1 MNSLFIAL
9 IGIILIIAGYTFY
22 GKKLEKLWEVDP
34 KKLTPAFTCRDNC
47 DYIPA
52 KNWFVLFGHHFSSIA
67 GAGPILGP
75 VIAVVA
81 WGWLPALLWVIFGTI
96 FIGGV
101 HDFSSLMVSVR
112 HKGESVATVA
122 ENLLG
127 KKLRLVLLFFF
138 WVTLILI
145 IAVFAAVS
153 AQTLEI
159 QPGMVIPTFGLI
171 LDAILIGYLIYRRKV
186 SYPSATLLG
195 LLILV
200 LLIVFGYRFPVLL
213 PSAGVSWTTILLVYC
228 LVASVMP
235 VNILLQPRDYLSAF
249 LLFFGLLAGLLG
261 LFLVHPTINTPAY
274 IGFTSENG
282 ILWPMLFVTIACGA
296 ISGFHS
302 LVAGGTSSKQLPSE
316 KDARKIGYGAMAAEG
331 ILAIIAIMAVAA
343 GLRWKGAGLT
353 YPILIKEKGWILT
366 FAAGYR
372 EITKPLLGGKGDLVA
387 ILILNGFVLTTLDTA
402 TRICRYIG
410 KELFGDG
417 LKIRPFRNNYFAT
430 IIPIIL
436 AACLAF
442 GNWKIIWPV
451 FGAAN
456 QLIAALVLLLVSC
469 YLLSR
474 KKPVYATLIP
484 AVIMLL
490 TAVFALGYQ
499 ANRFY
504 HSGKYLLG
512 NISLLLLILA
522 VYVTYQTT
530 RFFIVTRRKNRKT

>member
-1 MNSLFIAL
+1 MNSLTIAL
-9 IGIILIIAGYTFY
+9 AGIILIVAGYIFY
-22 GKKLEKLWEVDP
+22 GKRLEKLWEVDP
-34 KKLTPAFTCRDNC
+34 KNPTPAHTCGDKC

-81 WGWLPALLWVIFGTI
+81 WGWLPALLWVILGTV

-112 HKGESVATVA
+112 HKGESVAAVA

-127 KKLRLVLLFFF
+127 TKLRLVLLSFF
-138 WVTLILI
+138 WVTLVLI
-145 IAVFAAVS
+145 IAVFAAVTS
-153 AQTLEI
+153 QTLEV

-171 LDAILIGYLIYRRKV
+171 LDAVLVGYLLYRRNS
-186 SYPSATLLG
+186 SYPAVTVLG

-200 LLIVFGYRFPVLL
+200 FLIIFGYQFPIMI
-213 PSAGVSWTTILLVYC
+213 PAAGRSWTTILLVYC
-228 LVASVMP
+228 LVASVTP

-261 LFLVHPTINTPAY
+261 LFLVHPVINTPAY
-274 IGFTSENG
+274 IGFTSETG

-331 ILAIIAIMAVAA
+331 VLAIIAIMAVAA
-343 GLRWKGAGLT
+343 GLRWQGAGLT
-353 YPILIKEKGWILT
+353 YPVLMKEKGWIPT
-366 FAAGYR
+366 FAAGYQV
-372 EITKPLLGGKGDLVA
+372 ITQPLLAGKGDLVA

-410 KELFGDG
+410 KELFGTG
-417 LKIRPFRNNYFAT
+417 LKIKPFQNNYFAT
-430 IIPIIL
+430 IVPLAL
-436 AACLAF
+436 AAYLAF

-469 YLLSR
+469 YLLAR
-474 KKPVYATLIP
+474 QKPVYTTLGP

-490 TAVFALGYQ
+490 TTVVALAYQ
-499 ANRFY
+499 ANKFY
-504 HSGKYLLG
+504 RSDKYLLG
-512 NISLLLLILA
+512 NINLILLLLSF
-522 VYVTYQTT
+522 YVTYETA
-530 RFFIVTRRKNRKT
+530 RFLITRRQGRKT

>member
-9 IGIILIIAGYTFY
+9 IGIILIIAGYIFY

-34 KKLTPAFTCRDNC
+34 EKPTPAFTCRDNC

-112 HKGESVATVA
+112 HKSESVAAVA
-122 ENLLG
+122 EDLLG

-138 WVTLILI
+138 WVTLILV
-145 IAVFAAVS
+145 IAVFAAVT

-171 LDAILIGYLIYRRKV
+171 FDAILIGYLLYHRN
-186 SYPSATLLG
+186 SPYPAVTVLG

-200 LLIVFGYRFPVLL
+200 FLIIFGYQFPILL
-213 PSAGVSWTTILLVYC
+213 PSAGKSWTAILLVYC
-228 LVASVMP
+228 LIASVTP

-261 LFLVHPTINTPAY
+261 LFLVHPVINAPAY
-274 IGFTSENG
+274 IGFKSETG

-302 LVAGGTSSKQLPSE
+302 LVASGTSSKQLPSE

-331 ILAIIAIMAVAA
+331 VLAVIAIMAVAA
-343 GLRWKGAGLT
+343 GLRWQGTGLT
-353 YPILIKEKGWILT
+353 YPVLIKEKGWIPT
-366 FAAGYR
+366 FAAGYQV
-372 EITKPLLGGKGDLVA
+372 ITKPLLGGKGDLVA

-410 KELFGDG
+410 QELFGTG
-417 LKIRPFRNNYFAT
+417 LKIKLFRNNYLAT
-430 IIPIIL
+430 IIPLVL
-436 AACLAF
+436 AAYLAF
-442 GNWKIIWPV
+442 GNWKMLWPV

-474 KKPVYATLIP
+474 KKPVKTTLVP
-484 AVIMLL
+484 AIFMLL
-490 TAVFALGYQ
+490 TTVFALGYQ
-499 ANRFY
+499 ANKFY
-504 HSGKYLLG
+504 HSEKYFLG
-512 NISLLLLILA
+512 SISLLLLILA
-522 VYVTYQTT
+522 IYVTYQTT
-530 RFFIVTRRKNRKT
+530 RFLLTHRKYRKP